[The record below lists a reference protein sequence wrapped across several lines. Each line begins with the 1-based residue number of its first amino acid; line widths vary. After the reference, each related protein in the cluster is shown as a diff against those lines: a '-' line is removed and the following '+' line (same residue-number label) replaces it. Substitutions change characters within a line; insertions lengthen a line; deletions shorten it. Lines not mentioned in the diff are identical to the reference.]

1 LSRSPARDGVE
12 QSVDQVKPIRTG
24 DVMVEAALHEAELLL
39 AKYPPTSDPGLRRQH
54 LLASLDSILQQ
65 ENASTVPAVQR
76 FFHQRIEDAVHDMR
90 TTTPRSGAIVWL
102 IYNHGFVVRTPTATV
117 CFDLIRA
124 KYLGDFAISEDLMI
138 KVVEQC
144 DALFVSHAHADHAET
159 LTAQVF
165 ISQNKP
171 VIAPAQVGYREPL
184 YTKVTHLPRVE
195 HAVQSL
201 SIKRGRVLLKLVVYP
216 GHQGEG
222 IENNVVLVTTP
233 EGLTVAHTGDQWSRG
248 DDFKWIDQ
256 VANRFHVHIL
266 LPNDWSYDL
275 ARLVRGFNPDVVV
288 PGHANELGHGIEKRQ
303 TYAFSY
309 ERKAG
314 SRRFGG
320 NSNVG
325 YANPLVVMTWGESY
339 HYERP
344 GSIR

>member
-1 LSRSPARDGVE
+1 MSARLRRNTARLIVALVAFASVAYVLLQLSRSPARDGVE

-117 CFDLIRA
+117 CFDLVRA
-124 KYLGDFAISEDLMI
+124 KYLGDFAISENLMV

-159 LTAQVF
+159 LTAQAF

-184 YTKVTHLPRVE
+184 YAKVTHLPRVE

-201 SIKRGRVLLKLVVYP
+201 PIKRGRVLLKLVVYP

-222 IENNVVLVTTP
+222 
-233 EGLTVAHTGDQWSRG
+233 
-248 DDFKWIDQ
+248 
-256 VANRFHVHIL
+256 
-266 LPNDWSYDL
+266 Y
-275 ARLVRGFNPDVVV
+275 
-288 PGHANELGHGIEKRQ
+288 
-303 TYAFSY
+303 
-309 ERKAG
+309 
-314 SRRFGG
+314 
-320 NSNVG
+320 
-325 YANPLVVMTWGESY
+325 
-339 HYERP
+339 
-344 GSIR
+344 